1 MAILKNGR
9 NFTLKIKDKE
19 YPLRISF
26 RSLDYLDQVYTLEDK
41 ESGIKFGFGLNL
53 LVMGLQIK
61 NITAIINLLKAAT
74 LHLAQKPSED
84 EIIEM
89 IDGLNDKEYFAL
101 FDGLDDFLSNA
112 ALTKHAYRQIKKA
125 AAAETKKIEEKKN

>member
-9 NFTLKIKDKE
+9 DFTLKINDKE

-61 NITAIINLLKAAT
+61 NITAIINLLKGCNFT
-74 LHLAQKPSED
+74 FS
-84 EIIEM
+84 
-89 IDGLNDKEYFAL
+89 
-101 FDGLDDFLSNA
+101 
-112 ALTKHAYRQIKKA
+112 TKAI
-125 AAAETKKIEEKKN
+125 